1 MKVIIKLKPRYVFTA
16 AWLNGICGGQDI
28 EDEDDELPRFDAVRA
43 LTDRNTGI
51 STVKTFKDN
60 GLAILDCSISEFQSS
75 EHELDN
81 IINLLRTDEEAISY
95 CESLVISILSYQTNI
110 EISDCSN
117 KDDSFTLDDYF
128 GLQSNEESY
137 DPNHNNNLLKI
148 DEKTAQSGISAG
160 ILSRNK
166 NSLDP
171 ILKLGV
177 ETELSALKSAYQMQ
191 NDKARYQINL
201 PDGFERIDLKVA
213 KSALQAIPN
222 PNASAV
228 QFYGDSLSPFHK
240 QRLQAAQA
248 YPIFADSLESDVE
261 LQLKV
266 DNGQPLAPI
275 LSQRLGLSRGHIKR
289 LKKIQTPAKFTQ
301 ISEFGGPAQEIDPFG
316 GIQNRIH
323 HISGRLTKSE
333 LVEMLRSYPANWSPE
348 NEQSWEAF
356 IDIVA
361 TFAKP
366 LNTTFDVPLDFVLAA
381 SKGKWGEYKS
391 ILARNF
397 GVQAKE
403 FDRQQMTLASSV
415 AVGMLDDFNKS
426 IILPMLLQTIE
437 NQDNP
442 IPAPS
447 SDFFVQGQKL
457 AYQLI
462 TGSSKNVL
470 SNLLTAAK
478 DWTSRTPAL
487 MEADGANANFDGNQ
501 DSARSAY
508 IKAYGSD
515 GILNYDSIKNYENS
529 ESWPRIIENFTS
541 SNGLVIQNLT
551 TKDELKEESER
562 LSHCVGRLYLNK
574 ANSGK
579 CHIFSIRN
587 STLTESYSTIEL
599 STVIGGAN
607 QGNINQF
614 KIWQHKAKNNR
625 KPSEKAELASKE
637 WLKAVRSGEI
647 SADLEK
653 TEAWREYQN
662 VNHCVN
668 APNNSMTQ
676 SSIRVQWL
684 SALGRNWLNQE
695 VLNALWQEWKTH
707 ILHGSLSRLEN
718 PTNLYFNNQTIELLS
733 VLSPETDTA
742 IQDNF

>member
-1 MKVIIKLKPRYVFTA
+1 MKVISKLKPRYIFSA

-51 STVKTFKDN
+51 SKVKIFKDN
-60 GLAILDCSISEFQSS
+60 GLAILDCSISEFQST
-75 EHELDN
+75 EHEFNN
-81 IINLLRTDEEAISY
+81 IINLLRTDVEAISY

-110 EISDCSN
+110 EISDCSE
-117 KDDSFTLDDYF
+117 KDDSLTLNEFF
-128 GLQSNEESY
+128 GLSSYKESN
-137 DPNHNNNLLKI
+137 DKNLIKI
-148 DEKTAQSGISAG
+148 DNKIAQSGISAG
-160 ILSRNK
+160 ILSRNE
-166 NSLDP
+166 NRLDP

-177 ETELSALKSAYQMQ
+177 ETELSALNSAYQMQ
-191 NDKARYQINL
+191 NDRVRHQINL
-201 PDGFERIDLKVA
+201 PDGFEKIDLKAA
-213 KSALQAIPN
+213 KSALQAIPV

-289 LKKIQTPAKFTQ
+289 LKKIQTPAQFSQ
-301 ISEFGGPAQEIDPFG
+301 ISEFGGPTQEIDPFG
-316 GIQNRIH
+316 GIHNRIH
-323 HISGRLTKSE
+323 HISSRLTKTE

-348 NEQSWEAF
+348 NEQSWDAF

-366 LNTTFDVPLDFVLAA
+366 LNTTFDVPLDIVLAA

-391 ILARNF
+391 MLARNF
-397 GVQAKE
+397 GVQPKE

-426 IILPMLLQTIE
+426 IILPMLLQTIV
-437 NQDNP
+437 NQDKP

-462 TGSSKNVL
+462 TGNSKNVL
-470 SNLLTAAK
+470 SNLLAAAK

-487 MEADGANANFDGNQ
+487 MEADGVNAIIDGNH
-501 DSARSAY
+501 DSATSAY
-508 IKAYGSD
+508 TNAYGGD
-515 GILNYDSIKNYENS
+515 GILNYETIKEYENS
-529 ESWPRIIENFTS
+529 ESWPRLIENFTS

-551 TKDELKEESER
+551 SKEELKEESLR
-562 LSHCVGRLYLNK
+562 LSHCVGRLYLHK

-587 STLTESYSTIEL
+587 SKLTESYSTIEL
-599 STVIGGAN
+599 SPVLGTAE
-607 QGNINQF
+607 QDKINEF
-614 KIWQHKAKNNR
+614 KIWQHKARNNR
-625 KPSEKAELASKE
+625 KPTEKADLASKE
-637 WLKAVRSGEI
+637 WLKAIRSGEI
-647 SADLEK
+647 SADIDK
-653 TEAWREYQN
+653 TKAWREHQN
-662 VNHCVN
+662 IIHCVKS
-668 APNNSMTQ
+668 PGQLMTQ
-676 SSIRVQWL
+676 SAIRVQWL
-684 SALGRNWLNQE
+684 SALGGNWLNQE
-695 VLNALWQEWKTH
+695 VLDALWQEWKTH

-718 PTNLYFNNQTIELLS
+718 PTNLHFINQTIELLTA
-733 VLSPETDTA
+733 LCPETA
-742 IQDNF
+742 SAVQDNI